1 MYDSCFDGIMPGGRP
16 RIGNNR
22 VVDVT
27 FSYSGPITEPVTLD
41 EVKTYIRKDF
51 PDDDTDVLPDMI
63 TAAREWAEETAGI
76 TIVNRRITAV
86 LEVFNRQELPYGP
99 VITIQDATKY
109 HLQGSLF
116 PRVIGN
122 GEITL
127 TYDAGYG
134 TSVPES
140 IKLAIMAKVAST
152 DAHRGDEDKQHY
164 AEIAHQLLAPY
175 NRVLWI

>member
-1 MYDSCFDGIMPGGRP
+1 MYDNCLDGRIPGRP
-16 RIGNNR
+16 LINNNR
-22 VVDVT
+22 VVDVIFT
-27 FSYSGPITEPVTLD
+27 YAGPVVEPVTLD

-63 TAAREWAEETAGI
+63 VAAREWAEKTAGI
-76 TIVNRRITAV
+76 TIVNRQITTV

-99 VITIQDATKY
+99 VIDIQDATKY
-109 HLQGSLF
+109 HLQGSAF

-122 GEITL
+122 GEMTL
-127 TYDAGYG
+127 VYNAGYG

-164 AEIAHQLLAPY
+164 AEIAQKLLSPY